1 MPSIYVTEA
10 ELEAI
15 RFCAAQ
21 VSDAIERGA
30 DQEYCDEAEKHLNC
44 VHSIE
49 QKFGRSQSNQQLT
62 KALKAQ
68 FGQ

>member
-21 VSDAIERGA
+21 VTDAIESFA
-30 DQEYCDEAEKHLNC
+30 NQAYCDKAEKHLNC

-49 QKFGRSQSNQQLT
+49 QKFRKAQSNQRLN
-62 KALKAQ
+62 KAL
-68 FGQ
+68 

>member
-1 MPSIYVTEA
+1 MPTIYMTEA

-21 VSDAIERGA
+21 VSDAIEGGA
-30 DQEYCDEAEKHLNC
+30 DKEYCQEAELHLNC

-49 QKFGRSQSNQQLT
+49 QKFGNAAMDQLVR
-62 KALKAQ
+62 KALKKNKV
-68 FGQ
+68 